1 MTPFMDS
8 NPVDTMHHRDNDLMS
23 ALERTIEA
31 NLVKGRTR
39 VGDSA
44 RELEISTRTLQ
55 RRLWRER
62 LTYSSV
68 VDKVRYRV
76 AVRWL
81 RDTDLSMT
89 TMAKRLGYAG
99 ISGFTRAFTRWAGV
113 APSRYRKNRD
123 PKVVERFLEKQG
135 LKKVPK
141 GKEVDHK
148 VPLEDGGSDTVRNL
162 QLLTTKRHADK
173 TAREATARARK
184 KARAK
189 KKK

>member
-1 MTPFMDS
+1 MA
-8 NPVDTMHHRDNDLMS
+8 V
-23 ALERTIEA
+23 
-31 NLVKGRTR
+31 
-39 VGDSA
+39 
-44 RELEISTRTLQ
+44 TL
-55 RRLWRER
+55 
-62 LTYSSV
+62 
-68 VDKVRYRV
+68 
-76 AVRWL
+76 L

-89 TMAKRLGYAG
+89 ALAKRLGYAN
-99 ISGFTRAFTRWAGV
+99 ISGFTHAFTRWAGV
-113 APSRYRKNRD
+113 APSHYRNNRD
-123 PKVVERFLEKQG
+123 PKVVERFLEKHG